1 MFSYLLGNC
10 YAGRVLSAWS
20 VLQTHFPSAQTIGW
34 TQGEESSAENSL
46 LSEKY
51 FRQRIN
57 ICPDDQK
64 INITSISHLG
74 QALEGVVGH
83 HPDLAAIEEHRG
95 DAPPPDEAG
104 VDQLTHVVPVEVHRG
119 GVHGDQGRDI
129 EVAPLRAL
137 DDVVG
142 PTVVVV
148 ASTTLRR
155 GYLSNT

>member
-10 YAGRVLSAWS
+10 YAGRVLSACS

-64 INITSISHLG
+64 INNPHLC
-74 QALEGVVGH
+74 QPLETVVGH
-83 HPDLAAIEEHRG
+83 HPDLAVVEEHGG
-95 DAPPPDEAG
+95 DPPPADETG
-104 VDQLTHVVPVEVHRG
+104 VNQLAHVVPVEMDGG
-119 GVHGDQGRDI
+119 GVHGDQGRHVQ
-129 EVAPLRAL
+129 VAALRAL

-142 PTVVVV
+142 PVVIVI
-148 ASTTLRR
+148 AGTALRR
-155 GYLSNT
+155 EYLSNI